1 MNSQKIESK
10 DNPRLKLARKVRDG
24 LEPAFI
30 FVEGVRLAEEAV
42 RSNLSIEFCV
52 FEKGTDAESRQTD
65 LLDSVWSKTTN
76 IFEVDG
82 SLFSAISDT
91 RSPQGIILICKRPR
105 ADRAS
110 FEIECGKR
118 SAVLPLTIL
127 LSEVNNPSNLG
138 AVIRAAEAAGVA
150 GIVVS
155 KNSADI
161 FSPKA
166 LRGSMGSTFRM
177 PIWAGATNAEAISW
191 ARSNGVSVVGATA
204 DADRSYTEL
213 DWAKPR
219 MLILGSE
226 AHGIPADVET
236 QIDERISIPMDP
248 NVESLNLAVAAGI
261 MLFEARRQVRN
272 NDRI

>member
-1 MNSQKIESK
+1 MNNQKIESK
-10 DNPRLKLARKVRDG
+10 DNLRLKLARKVRDG

-42 RSNLSIEFCV
+42 RSDLAVEFCV
-52 FEKGTDAESRQTD
+52 VEKGTDAESRQTD

-76 IFEVDG
+76 IFEIDG

-110 FEIECGKR
+110 FEIEYEKR
-118 SAVLPLTIL
+118 SALLPLTIL
-127 LSEVNNPSNLG
+127 LSEINNPSNLG
-138 AVIRAAEAAGVA
+138 AVVRAAEAAGVA

-155 KNSADI
+155 ENSADI

-177 PIWAGATNAEAISW
+177 PIWAGATNAEAIDW
-191 ARSNGVSVVGATA
+191 ARSSGVSIVGATA
-204 DADRSYTEL
+204 EAARSYTDL
-213 DWAKPR
+213 DWADPR
-219 MLILGSE
+219 MLVLGSE
-226 AHGIPADVET
+226 AHGIDADIEP
-236 QIDERISIPMDP
+236 QLDEQISIPMDQ
-248 NVESLNLAVAAGI
+248 NVESLNLAVAAGVI
-261 MLFEARRQVRN
+261 LFEARRQVRTT
-272 NDRI
+272 DQI

>member
-76 IFEVDG
+76 IFEVDV

-105 ADRAS
+105 ADRGS
-110 FEIECGKR
+110 FEDEREKR

-177 PIWAGATNAEAISW
+177 PIWAGATNAEAIDW
-191 ARSNGVSVVGATA
+191 ARSSGVSTVGATA
-204 DADRSYTEL
+204 DADRSYTEI

-226 AHGIPADVET
+226 AHGIPVDVEP
-236 QIDERISIPMDP
+236 QLDERISIPMDA